1 MNLFIQLLVIL
12 LVLFVIAFF
21 SMVQSKRWYE
31 KWPAIDDEE
40 FLARCPAG
48 TNREVALK
56 VRRIVAEQTGVEY
69 EHVYP
74 EQSFVDDLD
83 CC

>member
-21 SMVQSKRWYE
+21 SMAQSKRWYE

-74 EQSFVDDLD
+74 DQSFVDDLD

>member
-12 LVLFVIAFF
+12 LVLFVIAVF
-21 SMVQSKRWYE
+21 SMAQSKRWYE

-83 CC
+83 YC

>member
-1 MNLFIQLLVIL
+1 M
-12 LVLFVIAFF
+12 A
-21 SMVQSKRWYE
+21 QSKRWYE

>member
-21 SMVQSKRWYE
+21 SMAQSKRWYE

>member
-12 LVLFVIAFF
+12 LVLFVIAVF
-21 SMVQSKRWYE
+21 SMAQSKRWYE

>member
-21 SMVQSKRWYE
+21 SMAQSKRWYE

-56 VRRIVAEQTGVEY
+56 VRRIVAEQTGVEH

-74 EQSFVDDLD
+74 DQSFVDDLD

>member
-12 LVLFVIAFF
+12 LVLFVTAFF
-21 SMVQSKRWYE
+21 SMAQSKRWYE